1 MIISISILKEEGN
14 QLDQTSDIKEKI
26 EQLRADLNLIGLECG
41 TLSEVV
47 LNKSREVDILINEYM
62 RNNKTTRS

>member
-1 MIISISILKEEGN
+1 
-14 QLDQTSDIKEKI
+14 LDQTSDIKEKI